1 MTTALFAFLL
11 MLIVIAAMAIG
22 VIFGRRPISGSCGG
36 IGQFG
41 ISAECDICGGNP
53 QRCEENRA

>member
-1 MTTALFAFLL
+1 MTTAVFAFLL
-11 MLIVIAAMAIG
+11 MLVLIAAMAIG

-41 ISAECDICGGNP
+41 ISSQCELCGGNP
-53 QRCEENRA
+53 DRCEESRA

>member
-1 MTTALFAFLL
+1 MTTAVFAFVL
-11 MLIVIAAMAIG
+11 MLIVIAAMAVG
-22 VIFGRRPISGSCGG
+22 VIFGRRPITGSCGG